1 MTREIFKVLK
11 KDINESKALS
21 QTSVLIG
28 EGFKREPIMWSFTPK
43 FYHKDDGY
51 YFSKFI
57 PSEVDGTYCDE
68 IEVGVIINKEY
79 NLMEV
84 YMCACVVGCC
94 GRDLGIHPFSL
105 TKIEELLVEERKRLS
120 E

>member
-1 MTREIFKVLK
+1 MNNSEQ
-11 KDINESKALS
+11 NPQSC
-21 QTSVLIG
+21 QTDVMVSA
-28 EGFKREPIMWSFTPK
+28 GFKREPIMWSFTPK

-68 IEVGVIINKEY
+68 IEIGVILNKEY
-79 NLMEV
+79 NSMEV
-84 YMCACVVGCC
+84 YMCACAVGCC
-94 GRDLGIHPFSL
+94 GRDLGVHSFSL
-105 TKIEELLVEERKRLS
+105 AKIEELLTEERKWLA